1 MGNDAS
7 FKVALDNQHQWPCD
21 YLFKFVVP
29 SEKTDDFIAVFP
41 GESFQ
46 YKKSGTGKYTSLSLR
61 KRMVS
66 SDEVMAIY
74 RAASAIEG
82 IIAL

>member
-1 MGNDAS
+1 MDFDAS
-7 FKVALDNQHQWPCD
+7 FKDKLDKQHQWPCD

-29 SEKTDDFIAVFP
+29 SEKTTDFEAEFP
-41 GESFQ
+41 NESFHS
-46 YKKSGTGKYTSLSLR
+46 KKSSAGKYTSFTLR
-61 KRMVS
+61 KRMIS
-66 SDEVMAIY
+66 SDEVIAIY